1 MPRTKSPERETER
14 REQLVQASYAVF
26 AEKGFDAVRLEDIA
40 GAAGFS
46 KAVVHYYFDK
56 KEEFLVEVFQWITG
70 TILARLTAS
79 TQDTEGARAR
89 LRSQLEEL
97 FVSPRRNRRFY
108 HVYLDFL
115 TQSVHNPRL
124 GRVTAA
130 FYESCRQALG
140 ATIAAGCAEGIF
152 RADLDPVASASVCGA
167 MMDGLQM
174 QWLFD
179 QEDRFEAYRERCWQ
193 SWLAYL
199 CVPGQAEGPGRG
211 EGGST

>member
-1 MPRTKSPERETER
+1 MPRTKSPERENER
-14 REQLVQASYAVF
+14 REQLIQASYRVF
-26 AEKGFDAVRLEDIA
+26 AERGFDQVRLEDIA

-56 KEEFLVEVFQWITG
+56 KEEFLVGVFQWITG
-70 TILARLTAS
+70 TILERLNA
-79 TQDTEGARAR
+79 EAPERAGAQAR
-89 LRSQLEEL
+89 LRAQLEEL

-124 GRVTAA
+124 GEITAA
-130 FYESCRQALG
+130 FYEGVRQAL
-140 ATIAAGCAEGIF
+140 ATTIAAGCAEGTF
-152 RADLDPVASASVCGA
+152 RRDLDPIAAGSVCGA
-167 MMDGLQM
+167 MLDGLQM

-179 QEDRFEAYRERCWQ
+179 QEDQFDAYRERCWQ

-199 CVPGQAEGPGRG
+199 GRPRGGDAPGPRRED
-211 EGGST
+211 GS